1 MTVLKKEPPLL
12 PIPLWEDP
20 PGVLRVG
27 KSRVLLELVVRAH
40 QRGQSP
46 QEIVKMYDS
55 LDIGDV
61 YAVIAYYLA
70 HPAEVDEYLRRC
82 DEESEAIR
90 RKIDSAQRPGPSRE
104 ELQAR
109 ANAKANEL

>member
-1 MTVLKKEPPLL
+1 MTVLEQKPLTL
-12 PIPLWEDP
+12 SIPLREDP

-27 KSRVLLELVVRAH
+27 KSRVLLELVIRAH
-40 QRGQSP
+40 QQGRSP
-46 QEIVKMYDS
+46 REIVEMYDS

-82 DEESEAIR
+82 DEEAQAVRSQIEAT
-90 RKIDSAQRPGPSRE
+90 QRPGPTKE
-104 ELQAR
+104 ELLAR
-109 ANAKANEL
+109 AKAKGLSL